1 MESKT
6 IVENKT
12 IVDIFVDGARKGWTI
27 GVSNIL
33 PNVLMAFVLI
43 QVLKVTGALDLLGKV
58 FGPVMAVFGLPG
70 ESIAVLM
77 GAWLSMGGGVG
88 VAASLYAGH
97 VLSMTHVTILIPA
110 IFLMGSQIQYMGRL
124 LGTACVQTRHY
135 PMLFGISILNAVIS
149 MLVMRF
155 VA

>member
-6 IVENKT
+6 V
-12 IVDIFVDGARKGWTI
+12 VDVFVDGARKGWSI
-27 GVSNIL
+27 GVSNVM

-43 QVLKVTGALDLLGKV
+43 QVLKVTGILTLLGKV
-58 FGPVMAVFGLPG
+58 FGPVMAIFGLPG

-77 GAWLSMGGGVG
+77 GSWLSMGGGVG
-88 VAASLYAGH
+88 VAASLYAGKT
-97 VLSMTHVTILIPA
+97 LTMSHVTILIPA

-124 LGTACVQTRHY
+124 LGTAGVQTRHY
-135 PMLFGISILNAVIS
+135 PVLFGISILNAVIS
-149 MLVMRF
+149 MLIMRF

>member
-1 MESKT
+1 MESK
-6 IVENKT
+6 KT
-12 IVDIFVDGARKGWTI
+12 VVDIFVDGARKGWTV
-27 GVSNIL
+27 GVANIL

-43 QVLKVTGALDLLGKV
+43 QILKVTGALDLLGKA

-88 VAASLYAGH
+88 VAASLYAGK
-97 VLSMTHVTILIPA
+97 VLTMTHVTILIPA

-124 LGTACVQTRHY
+124 LGTAGVQTRFY
-135 PMLFGISILNAVIS
+135 PVLFGICVLNAGIA